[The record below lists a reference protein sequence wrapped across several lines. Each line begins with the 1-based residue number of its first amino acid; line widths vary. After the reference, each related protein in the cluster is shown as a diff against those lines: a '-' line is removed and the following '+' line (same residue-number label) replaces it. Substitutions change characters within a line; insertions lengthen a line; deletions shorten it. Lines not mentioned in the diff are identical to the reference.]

1 MGRIEKLGLIAGGG
15 QFPMMIAK
23 AAQEKGIK
31 LYAVAHIDETDPQ
44 VASLADAIEWVHLG
58 QVGRLIKFLKKN
70 NVCDAVMAGKIT
82 KTKMFSHAR
91 PDLKAL
97 TVLAT
102 VDHTKDDGILRAFAD
117 TLEKEGIVVHFATFL
132 LPELLAPEGCWT
144 RRKPSKSEVT
154 DIIFGWKLAKEIGR
168 LDIGQSIV
176 VRDGSVLAV
185 EAIDGTDATIRRG
198 GMLGKNKTV
207 VVKVS
212 KPNQDMRFDMPALGV
227 ETIETMH
234 AVDASALAVEASGT
248 VVFNRKAMIALADKY
263 GITIV
268 ALTND
273 SAEGLVSSIQ
283 SGGI

>member
-1 MGRIEKLGLIAGGG
+1 MDRIEKLGLIAGGG
-15 QFPMMIAK
+15 SFPIMIAK
-23 AAQEKGIK
+23 AAQAKGMK

-44 VASLADAIEWVHLG
+44 VASLSDAIEWVRLG

-70 NVCDAVMAGKIT
+70 NVRDAVMAGKIT

-117 TLEKEGIVVHFATFL
+117 TLEKEGIAVHFATFL

-144 RRKPSKSEVT
+144 RRKPSKFEMR
-154 DIIFGWKLAKEIGR
+154 DIIFGWKLAKEIGK

-198 GMLGKNKTV
+198 GILGKHNTV

-227 ETIETMH
+227 VTIETMH
-234 AVDASALAVEASGT
+234 TVGASVLAVEAAGT
-248 VVFNRKAMIALADKY
+248 VVFNRKEMIALADKY

-268 ALTND
+268 ALTNGSTED
-273 SAEGLVSSIQ
+273 LLSSIQ